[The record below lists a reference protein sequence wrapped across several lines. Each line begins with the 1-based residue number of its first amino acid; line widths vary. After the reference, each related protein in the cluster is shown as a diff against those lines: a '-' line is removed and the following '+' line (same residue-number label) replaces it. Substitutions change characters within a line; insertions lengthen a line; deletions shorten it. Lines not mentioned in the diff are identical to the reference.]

1 MRGQYYYD
9 LTNQRP
15 VFSRSRLLRAISAED
30 VSTKQSQQR
39 GEAGVGRPGTSS
51 EEAVI
56 ISGLAFSKRWL
67 DLILFDKKI
76 QYTMWIMKR
85 LSWRM
90 VRWLGLVDLTDWL
103 DLNYNITSHYCIN
116 FWVGLKFE
124 CSRICKHIIKCI
136 YLTHGLDYFPRFVRD
151 LDHLFGCGVNDIK

>member
-1 MRGQYYYD
+1 MHENYRQSFNPWIIFCHFAWVKVADFFIRGSGKFVSGLALSSLTFSSMRGQYYYD

-85 LSWRM
+85 LLEDGAVAWIGRSNWL
-90 VRWLGLVDLTDWL
+90 VRSKL
-103 DLNYNITSHYCIN
+103 
-116 FWVGLKFE
+116 
-124 CSRICKHIIKCI
+124 
-136 YLTHGLDYFPRFVRD
+136 
-151 LDHLFGCGVNDIK
+151 